1 MQNINLPSGIRAHE
15 HSALGIYGNR
25 DGPEAVVWAA
35 PNILVRHDIN
45 QRRCA
50 SGWLHRLSVGELDYA
65 DLVSD
70 CWLTVP

>member
-15 HSALGIYGNR
+15 DSALGIYRNR

-35 PNILVRHDIN
+35 ANILVRHDVN

-65 DLVSD
+65 DLVSNR
-70 CWLTVP
+70 WLTIP